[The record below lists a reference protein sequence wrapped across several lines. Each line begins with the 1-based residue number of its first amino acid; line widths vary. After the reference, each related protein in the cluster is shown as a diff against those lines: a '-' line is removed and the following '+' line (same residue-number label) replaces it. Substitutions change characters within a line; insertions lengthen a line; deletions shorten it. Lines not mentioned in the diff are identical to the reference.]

1 MKKILLVEDDLYL
14 QKSIKELL
22 LNHSFEVLSA
32 SNKAEAIYYVINYK
46 DIDLYLL
53 DIWLP
58 DGEGFD
64 LCKEIRKRYMTP
76 IIFLTACDDEASV
89 VKGLN
94 MGGDDYII
102 KPFRAAELISR
113 IQANLRRQNVV
124 SQSNVY
130 VCGELKFDKEK
141 RVVYKGGNQP
151 ILRPIEYQLLRIL
164 IANPGVIIRREQ
176 LLEELWDESGNFV
189 EDNTLSVHMS
199 RLRSRIGN
207 EYIETIRGFGYRFVS
222 KVRTVVE

>member
-1 MKKILLVEDDLYL
+1 MKTILLVEDELYL

-22 LNHSFEVLSA
+22 LNHSYKVLCA
-32 SNKAEAIYYVINYK
+32 SNKAEALYYIFNYK

-64 LCKEIRKRYMTP
+64 LCTEIRKRYMTP
-76 IIFLTACDDEASV
+76 IIFLTACDDEESV

-94 MGGDDYII
+94 MGGDDYVV

-113 IQANLRRQNVV
+113 IQANLRRQSDV

-130 VCGELKFDKEK
+130 VCGELQFDKK
-141 RVVYKGGNQP
+141 KGVVYKGKKEL
-151 ILRPIEYQLLRIL
+151 ILRPVEYQLLGIL
-164 IANPGVIIRREQ
+164 IANPGVIIPREQ
-176 LLEELWDESGNFV
+176 LLDELWDESGKFV

-207 EYIETIRGFGYRFVS
+207 EYIETIRGFGYRFLN
-222 KVRTVVE
+222 KVRAVVE